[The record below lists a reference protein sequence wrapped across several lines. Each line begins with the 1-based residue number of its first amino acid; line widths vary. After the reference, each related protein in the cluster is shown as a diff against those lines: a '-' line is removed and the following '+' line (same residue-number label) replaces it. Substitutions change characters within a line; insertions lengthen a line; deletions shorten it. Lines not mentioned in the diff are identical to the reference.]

1 MFTLQ
6 DSVSVR
12 MASFLLY
19 DYISRGLISRWFYP
33 LVPENEFDCLQEN
46 PSKYAQHNLRKCCT
60 YIYYRYKTYISDFYS
75 HQSQNVYLGDT
86 VTRGKNT
93 VIRQNVI
100 VGENTVIGS
109 NCDIT
114 DSVIGANCKIDDGVS
129 ITGWFI
135 L

>member
-1 MFTLQ
+1 M
-6 DSVSVR
+6 
-12 MASFLLY
+12 LY
-19 DYISRGLISRWFYP
+19 LYYI
-33 LVPENEFDCLQEN
+33 
-46 PSKYAQHNLRKCCT
+46 
-60 YIYYRYKTYISDFYS
+60 YKTYISDFYS

-129 ITGWFI
+129 ITGRFI